1 MAYQLE
7 PRESLAAGLRRV
19 AVEQAAAAGEHLSDA
34 AKPEEAVHEARKRS
48 KEARAALR
56 LLRGALGPELE
67 RAARARF
74 SDAAGRVSAI
84 RDAEAA
90 VETIEKLRHHQRL
103 LRTEREAAERAL
115 RERRDAA
122 DASVDSTMRKQ
133 VAAAF
138 EEAANALPNV
148 RVATPESVAE
158 SLARIY
164 RRGKRR
170 MEAAFASDA
179 APDFHAWRK
188 STKDLWYAVR
198 LFEPAWPD
206 PLGILAGEIHELS
219 QLLGGEHDLT
229 VLRDA
234 LANAGGD
241 PPLLTARIDRA
252 IARRQRRLRERAH
265 EAGDRLWAEKPR
277 AFAYRILDYWQAWH
291 RAAR

>member
-19 AVEQAAAAGEHLSDA
+19 AVEQATAAGEHLTDA

-48 KEARAALR
+48 KEARTALR
-56 LLRGALGPELE
+56 LLRAAWGPELE

-74 SDAAGRVSAI
+74 RDAAGQVGPI

-90 VETIEKLRHHQRL
+90 VEALEELRRPQRL
-103 LRTEREAAERAL
+103 LKSEREAAERAL
-115 RERRDAA
+115 RSRRDASDRA
-122 DASVDSTMRKQ
+122 VDAAMRKQ

-138 EEAANALPNV
+138 DAAGKALPAA
-148 RVATPESVAE
+148 RVATPESVAG

-170 MEAAFASDA
+170 METAFASDA

-198 LFEPAWPD
+198 LFEPAWPG
-206 PLGILAGEIHELS
+206 PLGTLATEIHELS
-219 QLLGGEHDLT
+219 QILGDEHDLT
-229 VLRDA
+229 VLHEA
-234 LANAGGD
+234 LANA
-241 PPLLTARIDRA
+241 
-252 IARRQRRLRERAH
+252 
-265 EAGDRLWAEKPR
+265 
-277 AFAYRILDYWQAWH
+277 
-291 RAAR
+291 

>member
-7 PRESLAAGLRRV
+7 PRESLAAGLRR
-19 AVEQAAAAGEHLSDA
+19 AALEQAAAAGEHLTDA

-48 KEARAALR
+48 KEARTALR
-56 LLRGALGPELE
+56 LLRAAWGPELE

-74 SDAAGRVSAI
+74 RDAAGQVGPI

-90 VETIEKLRHHQRL
+90 VEALEELRRHQRL
-103 LRTEREAAERAL
+103 LKSEREAAEQAL
-115 RERRDAA
+115 RSRRDAA
-122 DASVDSTMRKQ
+122 DRAVDAAMRKH

-138 EEAANALPNV
+138 DSAGKALPAA
-148 RVATPESVAE
+148 RVATPESVAG

-170 MEAAFASDA
+170 MQAAYASDA

-198 LFEPAWPD
+198 LFEPAWPG
-206 PLGILAGEIHELS
+206 PLGTLATEIHGLS
-219 QLLGGEHDLT
+219 QILGDEHDLT
-229 VLRDA
+229 VLHDA
-234 LANAGGD
+234 LADAGGD
-241 PPLLTARIDRA
+241 PPLLTARIERA

-265 EAGDRLWAEKPR
+265 DAGDRVWAEKPR
-277 AFAYRILDYWQAWH
+277 AFAERILDYWRGWH
-291 RAAR
+291 HAAR